1 MRELV
6 LIHDAK
12 EERDQEKITEMLLSG
27 KTVNEIVDF
36 CKYPYDQVKA
46 VADSLKQT
54 V

>member
-1 MRELV
+1 
-6 LIHDAK
+6 
-12 EERDQEKITEMLLSG
+12 MLLRG

-36 CKYPYDQVKA
+36 CNYPYDQVKA